1 MYLTYDAFLARARA
15 RHRPWTR
22 NEEARRLPLACA
34 AGPFIVASLFWAGWT
49 ARPSI
54 HWAAPVFAGVPFGV
68 GYLLCFMAILN
79 YLVDAY
85 EVFAAS
91 AMAAAGTSRS
101 VFGAVLPFATRP
113 MYGALGVD
121 WACSLLGFVMLG
133 LCAIPFVFWRFGG
146 AIRANS
152 AFCRELKERRERQ
165 EERDRQDE
173 RDDGDVE
180 KGVGRGD

>member
-1 MYLTYDAFLARARA
+1 MYLAYDAFLARARA
-15 RHRPWTR
+15 RHAAWTAT
-22 NEEARRLPLACA
+22 EEARRLPLACA

-49 ARPSI
+49 ARPGV
-54 HWAAPVFAGVPFGV
+54 HWAVPVFAGVPFGI

-113 MYGALGVD
+113 MYEALGIE
-121 WACSLLGFVMLG
+121 WACSLLGFVMVG
-133 LCAIPFVFWRFGG
+133 LCVIPFAFWRCGDR
-146 AIRANS
+146 IRANS
-152 AFCRELKERRERQ
+152 AFCRELKERKMKEKEEEEE
-165 EERDRQDE
+165 EERG
-173 RDDGDVE
+173 GDV
-180 KGVGRGD
+180 